1 VCAEISLAG
10 EVAVVTGVCGRLGP
24 VWATT
29 LLNAGASVVGID
41 IRAEAS
47 QPPKGVDLEALVGQY
62 LGIQADIT
70 DRPSLHRAMM
80 THADQFGPASI
91 LVNNAGIDRPP
102 SAEGRSW
109 LFGDVPEDLSTSI
122 LDVNAA
128 GTLRACQVYGS
139 EMARQ
144 RKGSIIN
151 IGSLY
156 GIVAPDPR
164 LYAHLDLE
172 PPFLKPPAYGM
183 SKAAVAGLTRYL
195 AALWGETG
203 VRVNTLSPGM
213 RRLGGLPG
221 HPDVHTP
228 HMPFNTGS
236 LGMGISKAK
245 GVVLANRLLGRNQ
258 RVYVMTGDGELQEGQ
273 VWEALG
279 SAANAGMGEITAIV
293 DHNKIQ
299 SDTWVRDVSDL
310 GDLAAKF
317 EAFGWGVLRCD
328 GNDPSQLDAI
338 FRERVTAFGDHPAVI
353 IADTVKGAGC
363 PTFAATG
370 MAPGEWRYRF
380 HSGAPPDTV
389 YKAAHAELL
398 AAAADILRRHNLA
411 PLELRSASPPR
422 RGGPPPPPRP
432 RRRGRCRGPAP
443 PPTGRPARSGS
454 PRTGCTRA
462 GRRTPSRR

>member
-203 VRVNTLSPGM
+203 VRVNTLSPGGVI
-213 RRLGGLPG
+213 GGQDPLFLQKFTARVP
-221 HPDVHTP
+221 
-228 HMPFNTGS
+228 
-236 LGMGISKAK
+236 MGRMATAEDLS
-245 GVVLANRLLGRNQ
+245 GPLLFLA
-258 RVYVMTGDGELQEGQ
+258 
-273 VWEALG
+273 
-279 SAANAGMGEITAIV
+279 
-293 DHNKIQ
+293 
-299 SDTWVRDVSDL
+299 SDL
-310 GDLAAKF
+310 SSYVNGTEL
-317 EAFGWGVLRCD
+317 VVD
-328 GNDPSQLDAI
+328 GGY
-338 FRERVTAFGDHPAVI
+338 V
-353 IADTVKGAGC
+353 C
-363 PTFAATG
+363 
-370 MAPGEWRYRF
+370 W
-380 HSGAPPDTV
+380 
-389 YKAAHAELL
+389 
-398 AAAADILRRHNLA
+398 
-411 PLELRSASPPR
+411 
-422 RGGPPPPPRP
+422 
-432 RRRGRCRGPAP
+432 
-443 PPTGRPARSGS
+443 
-454 PRTGCTRA
+454 
-462 GRRTPSRR
+462 